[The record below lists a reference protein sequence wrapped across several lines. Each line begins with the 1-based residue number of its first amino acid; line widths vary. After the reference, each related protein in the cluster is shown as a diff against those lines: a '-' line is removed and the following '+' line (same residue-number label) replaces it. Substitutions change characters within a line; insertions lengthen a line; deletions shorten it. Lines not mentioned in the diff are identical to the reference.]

1 MTKNENIL
9 SQQPKSENPVEEFCI
24 VAVGASAGGLEA
36 LKAFFSGIP
45 EEDNNA
51 YVVIQHLSPDY
62 KSMMG
67 EILSKTAKLPIEHIE
82 DEQEIEPGKIYLIPP
97 VNNLVVKQNKF
108 HLLEKPKDQKLNLPI
123 DIFLESLAQFK
134 EDKAIAIILSGTG
147 TDGTRGL
154 KAIKE
159 KDGMVMVQDPEEAK
173 FDGMPKSAINT
184 GLVDYILPIDEMG
197 QELQNF
203 INAPS
208 VLKYTEDN
216 IEYDEHSLKKIL
228 HLVDQQTEL
237 DFSEYKYSTL
247 ARRVARRVNV
257 CKCNSL
263 EEYYYLVKS
272 NPEEIDC
279 LYREFLIGVTKF
291 FRDTRVWEI
300 MEDDV
305 IPELIS
311 KKNDGD
317 VLKVWDVA
325 CSTGE
330 EAYSLAMLINDEL
343 ERQDKQQVEVKIFAT
358 DIAEKHLEIGSKGI
372 YTESIIADV
381 PPNLAQKYLIDRA
394 EGYQV
399 IEKIRRMVIF
409 SKHNVIKNPPFNRM
423 DLVLCR
429 NLLIYFQPSI
439 QKKAL
444 NVLHYGLK
452 ENGFLVLGTSE
463 SIHTHREYFDDVSRK
478 WKIYRNIFPRKRL
491 QTETLRSSSSRV
503 SHSVPE
509 KKEKPGTSSFE
520 LNSKTKF
527 INQLSEAILDQF
539 GGASVYIDSKYNIL
553 HAIGEFR
560 KYANLPVNG
569 FSVNLID
576 MMGPEMKHIVL
587 STIKTAR
594 KENSKAVYRDAVY
607 SHHGETKALD
617 LIVKPFTQKHLD
629 DELNFVLT
637 FVEKNVNLSEIK
649 EVEKSTP
656 DSRTKNHINEL
667 EEELKKAKEDLQQS
681 LEEIESSNEEL
692 QAANEELLASNEELQ
707 STNEELQSVNEE
719 INTVNAENV
728 QKMDDLAALNADMN
742 NLLESTQIGTIF
754 LDRNLRIRK
763 FTPSIKEHFSFINSD
778 EGRPIEHFTDNIGKN
793 NLVARCKTVLKNG
806 KTVEKQITSKEGRNF
821 LRRISAYRDSSGEIS
836 GVVVTFIDIENLEK
850 SRRRLISSEK
860 RFKSFYEEDPV
871 MHFSIDPTTSLVV
884 QCNQEAVEKL
894 GYDDKEDIVGMPFF
908 DFYEAESQIE
918 ALKLNEIFRKKGEL
932 KNVEQEMITKSG
944 EVIPIIMNS
953 TIEVDGDGNGV
964 THRFTCVDI
973 SALKKAQEDLKE
985 QKADLER
992 ANRDLEQFVSI
1003 CSHDLQEPLST
1014 IKFGSDILGKIYADK
1029 LDDKGKE
1036 YISYIDEASNRLA
1049 NQIKALLEH
1058 SRIGRNTKK
1067 TFVNTR
1073 ELVEVVKY
1081 DLGKRIKDTRARV
1094 HIGSLPKVKAYEV
1107 ELRLLFQNLLSNAL
1121 KYKAKDRDPEIRIS
1135 SYQEGNYW
1143 VFAVMDNGIGISEED
1158 QKEIF
1163 TIFNRV
1169 PTDEKYEGTGVGLA
1183 HVEKIVHLHEGTLW
1197 VDSQPGV
1204 GSTFYFKIKRK

>member
-1 MTKNENIL
+1 MTKNDNIL
-9 SQQPKSENPVEEFCI
+9 SQVSNSENAVGDFRVI
-24 VAVGASAGGLEA
+24 AVGASAGGLEA
-36 LKAFFSGIP
+36 LKAFFSNIS
-45 EEDNNA
+45 EEDTNS

-67 EILSKTAKLPIEHIE
+67 EILSKSAKLPIEQIE
-82 DEQEIEPGKIYLIPP
+82 DGKEMEPGKIYLIPP
-97 VNNLVVKQNKF
+97 VNNLVLEESKF
-108 HLLEKPKDQKLNLPI
+108 RLLNKPKDQKLNLPI
-123 DIFLESLAQFK
+123 DIFLESLAHFK
-134 EDKAIAIILSGTG
+134 AEKAIAIILSGTG
-147 TDGTRGL
+147 SDGTRGIR
-154 KAIKE
+154 AIKE
-159 KDGMVMVQDPEEAK
+159 KDGMVMVQDPEESK
-173 FDGMPKSAINT
+173 FDGMPKSAIST
-184 GLVDYILPIDEMG
+184 GLVDYVLPIEEMG

-208 VLKYTEDN
+208 VVKYTEEN
-216 IEYDEHSLKKIL
+216 IEYDEHSLSKIL
-228 HLVDQQTEL
+228 HLIDQETQL

-257 CKCNSL
+257 CKCSSL
-263 EEYYYLVKS
+263 DEYYYLLKS
-272 NPEEIDC
+272 DPEEIDC

-291 FRDTRVWEI
+291 FRDARVWEI

-311 KKNDGD
+311 RKKDGD
-317 VLKVWDVA
+317 ILKIWDVA

-330 EAYSLAMLINDEL
+330 EAYSLGMLINEEL
-343 ERQDKQQVEVKIFAT
+343 ERQEKNVEVKIFAT

-372 YTESIIADV
+372 YPESIIADIA
-381 PPNLAQKYLIDRA
+381 PNLAEKYLVNRID
-394 EGYQV
+394 GYQV
-399 IEKIRRMVIF
+399 VEKIRRMVIF
-409 SKHNVIKNPPFNRM
+409 SRHNVIKNPPFSRM

-452 ENGFLVLGTSE
+452 EDGFLVLGTSE
-463 SIHTHREYFDDVSRK
+463 SVHTHREFFDDVSRK
-478 WKIYRNIFPRKRL
+478 WKIYRNVFPRKRL
-491 QTETLRSSSSRV
+491 QSETLRSSSSRV
-503 SHSVPE
+503 SPQRPE
-509 KKEKPGTSSFE
+509 KKKTQNTSGVE
-520 LNSKTKF
+520 VNSKSKF
-527 INQLSEAILDQF
+527 INELSEAILDQF
-539 GGASVYIDSKYNIL
+539 GGASVYVDSDYNIL
-553 HAIGEFR
+553 HAIGAFR

-576 MMGPEMKHIVL
+576 MMGAEVKHIVL
-587 STIKTAR
+587 STIKQAR
-594 KENSKAVYRDAVY
+594 KENSKAIYRDAVY
-607 SHHGETKALD
+607 GHQGETKSMD
-617 LIVKPFTQKHLD
+617 VIVKPFIQKHLD
-629 DELNFVLT
+629 DELNFVVT
-637 FVEKNVNLSEIK
+637 FVEKEVDISEVK

-656 DSRTKNHINEL
+656 DSRTETHIAEL
-667 EEELKKAKEDLQQS
+667 EDELKKTKEDLQQS

-719 INTVNAENV
+719 INTVNAENI

-778 EGRPIEHFTDNIGKN
+778 EGRPIEHFTDNIGKR
-793 NLVARCKTVLKNG
+793 NLVARCKMVLKNG
-806 KTVEKQITSKEGRNF
+806 KTLEKQITSKEGRNF
-821 LRRISAYRDSSGEIS
+821 LRRISPYKDSSGKIS

-850 SRRRLISSEK
+850 SRKRLLASEK

-871 MHFSIDPTTSLVV
+871 MHFSIDPSTSLVV

-894 GYDDKEDIVGMPFF
+894 GYEDKEEIVGKPFF
-908 DFYEAESQIE
+908 DLYEAESQIE

-932 KNVEQEMITKSG
+932 KNIEQEMLTKSG
-944 EVIPIIMNS
+944 EVIPVIMNS
-953 TIEVDGDGNGV
+953 TIEVDSDGNGV

-973 SALKKAQEDLKE
+973 SALKKAQEELKE

-992 ANRDLEQFVSI
+992 ANNDLEQFVSI

-1014 IKFGSDILGKIYADK
+1014 IKFGSDILGKIYAEK
-1029 LDDKGKE
+1029 LDAKGKE

-1049 NQIKALLEH
+1049 DQIKALLEH

-1067 TFVNTR
+1067 TLVNTK

-1081 DLGKRIKDTRARV
+1081 DLGKRIRDTRARV
-1094 HIGSLPKVKAYEV
+1094 HVGSLPKVKAYEV

-1135 SYQEGNYW
+1135 AYQEGNYW
-1143 VFAVMDNGIGISEED
+1143 VFSVMDNGIGISEED

-1169 PTDEKYEGTGVGLA
+1169 PTEEKYEGTGVGLA
-1183 HVEKIVHLHEGTLW
+1183 HVEKIVHLHEGSLW